1 MLQYIFLNVELAS
14 DLLYKNIN
22 KLNSYNIIGRM
33 NLRIGYFALT
43 MWLYPKVLNIKNTKL
58 IYI

>member
-1 MLQYIFLNVELAS
+1 MLPYIFLNVELVS

-22 KLNSYNIIGRM
+22 KLNSYKIIDRM

-43 MWLYPKVLNIKNTKL
+43 MWMYPKVLGIKNINL
-58 IYI
+58 IHI

>member
-22 KLNSYNIIGRM
+22 KLNSYNIIDRM

-43 MWLYPKVLNIKNTKL
+43 MWLYPKVLNI
-58 IYI
+58 